1 MTNPILKELHDI
13 RKEIL
18 AEHGD
23 DLNEYLRAELKRAK
37 ASGHPVAQI
46 TQRTLRCIGVTKSG
60 GLAVDNQ
67 SSPPGSVRR
76 SE

>member
-1 MTNPILKELHDI
+1 MMNPILKELHDI

-23 DLNEYLRAELKRAK
+23 DLNEYLRAEWKRAK

-46 TQRTLRCIGVTKSG
+46 KQRTLRCTGAETSG
-60 GLAVDNQ
+60 EFATDNQ
-67 SSPPGSVRR
+67 SSPPRDR
-76 SE
+76 